1 MGFVHWGKIVK
12 QLLSKVGGGGWGEV
26 GKIDKWGTA
35 IKGGC
40 L

>member
-12 QLLSKVGGGGWGEV
+12 QLLSKVGGEV